1 MFNPIPIKHE
11 GKIIGYS
18 IGGDAYPIK
27 ENYHYVAPLLTVVS
41 QRNQVVIRGDQE

>member
-27 ENYHYVAPLLTVVS
+27 ELPLCDT
-41 QRNQVVIRGDQE
+41 E